1 MKTGALLVV
10 GMLLATV
17 SMVAFPA
24 SAGFNT
30 NFTDPVGDTLNLGA
44 PPQALLDNAD
54 VTAGASSAN
63 ATHITLNLTT
73 AGNIGYPG
81 AVIAYFLDTQGPGN
95 STIISLDGTTLACI
109 FCVYAY
115 DYTGSGGGSGFGM
128 IVPVVT
134 GNTVVVSVPREWGG
148 NELTYLLRFTS
159 NAIGPSGDGAVD
171 DGGQINQSPLI
182 TNRPSDPVNIPVA
195 PYSYTFTATD
205 FENDV
210 LTWSVDTTAPWLSIG
225 PATGTLA
232 GTPPGPGSWTVTV
245 TVSDPFSN
253 SDFYGFTLNAAVCAG
268 NTAPTITND
277 VTSAQTIGLTGTYAH
292 DYASTDPENDVMT
305 WSVSGSTF
313 ATIDPSTGDLDFVS
327 PGIAGMYIL
336 TVRVTDVCG
345 NTDTSTLTI
354 IVASGGTGDTDG
366 DGVPD
371 TTDNCDAVANPT
383 QTDTDGDGIG
393 DACDTGGATADPRTV
408 TAGRTNAITI
418 TVTRNQ
424 VTWTQSGTTATIG
437 YNVDGTTTGTVHH
450 LELVFITEFR
460 TGSPEIFDA
469 IGEIPDGPLGGTTVG
484 FHGTGTGGS
493 RATWHSHRVGTFTA
507 TADDPNVNDPNF
519 RRLVAC
525 YVAYGDAAETQW
537 NLACVVV
544 VGEGSGTTGSGDQT
558 GGSGG
563 AAPGSP
569 FNLLLVVIII
579 VVIVFVILAVV
590 LGMRRRG
597 QGQTPPQQPPPPPPP
612 P

>member
-1 MKTGALLVV
+1 
-10 GMLLATV
+10 MLLATV

-30 NFTDPVGDTLNLGA
+30 NFTDPVGDTLPIGA

-63 ATHITLNLTT
+63 ATHIRLDLTT

-81 AVIAYFLDTQGPGN
+81 ALISYNLDTQGPGN
-95 STIISLDGTTLACI
+95 STIISLDGTTLACL

-115 DYTGSGGGSGFGM
+115 DYTGSGGGSGFDM

-148 NELTYLLRFTS
+148 NELTYLLRFSST
-159 NAIGPSGDGAVD
+159 AIGPSGDGAVD
-171 DGGQINQSPLI
+171 GGGQINESPLI
-182 TNRPSDPVNIPVA
+182 TNPPGDPVNIPLA
-195 PYSYTFTATD
+195 PYAYTFTATD
-205 FENDV
+205 PENDPRA
-210 LTWSVDTTAPWLSIG
+210 WSVDTDAPWLSID
-225 PATGTLA
+225 PVTGTLT
-232 GTPPGPGSWTVTV
+232 GTPPGPGSWYVTVTV
-245 TVSDPFSN
+245 TDPFSN
-253 SDFYGFTLNAAVCAG
+253 TDVYSFTLNAAACTG
-268 NTAPTITND
+268 NTAPTISND
-277 VTSAQTIGLTGTYAH
+277 VTGAQTIGLSDTYTY
-292 DYASTDPENDVMT
+292 DYAATDPQNDALT

-313 ATIDPSTGDLDFVS
+313 ATIDPSTGELDFIS
-327 PGIAGMYIL
+327 PGTAGTHPL

-345 NTDTSTLTI
+345 NTDTSPLTI
-354 IVASGGTGDTDG
+354 IVSTGGTGDTDG
-366 DGVPD
+366 DGFPD
-371 TTDNCDAVANPT
+371 STDNCPNAANPT

-408 TAGRTNAITI
+408 TAGRTDAITI

-424 VTWTQSGTTATIG
+424 VTWTQTGTTATIN
-437 YNVDGTTTGTVHH
+437 YAVDGTTTGTVHH

-460 TGSPEIFDA
+460 SGTPKVFDA
-469 IGEIPDGPLGGTTVG
+469 LGEIPDGPLGGTTVG

-507 TADDPNVNDPNF
+507 TAVDPNVSDANF

-525 YVAYGDAAETQW
+525 YVAYADAAETQW

-569 FNLLLVVIII
+569 FNLLLIVIII
-579 VVIVFVILAVV
+579 VVILFVILGVV
-590 LGMRRRG
+590 LGMRRRR
-597 QGQTPPQQPPPPPPP
+597 QGQTPPQQVPPPPPPP
-612 P
+612 